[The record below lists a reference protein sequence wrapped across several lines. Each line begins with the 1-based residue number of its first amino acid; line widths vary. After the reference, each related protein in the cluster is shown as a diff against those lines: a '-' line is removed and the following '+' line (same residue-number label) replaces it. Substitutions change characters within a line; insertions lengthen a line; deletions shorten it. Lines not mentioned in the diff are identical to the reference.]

1 MKDNIKDLYGE
12 VIEKIA
18 DFKSSK
24 INFLN
29 VVSLPYNTTEIF
41 IDLVLGVINSKKKV
55 LYITN
60 EKNTEIYFWKV
71 IQRAA
76 ESVRGTYFDAASDDD
91 YLKSDLVFTNHKNAI
106 KIGRVFDLIIY
117 DDLSSYSPY
126 NKFEILGL
134 LSRCVKDCNTKIIA
148 YSYTRIFN
156 IENEINIPAYKS
168 ALPMV
173 EPRIM
178 VTRVNTNKE
187 IPNCAFEHLAYSIF
201 MKRRVVIFIPEMDI
215 LLNTYN
221 YLKSISDQLTD
232 NIFILTAEKSREV
245 LISKFKKERKIIIL
259 TSEFEEKLYCE
270 GGEVDYLILFNENLY
285 HNKKKLLFICG
296 RASDVEMNKRG
307 EVIFLA
313 NEIDNDI
320 DMIKSITR
328 KFNERAWKMGLLKI

>member
-1 MKDNIKDLYGE
+1 MEELL
-12 VIEKIA
+12 

-29 VVSLPYNTTEIF
+29 VVSLPYNTTDIF
-41 IDLVLGVINSKKKV
+41 IELVLDVINSQKKV

-60 EKNTEIYFWKV
+60 ENNIEINFCKI
-71 IQRAA
+71 IQRVAG
-76 ESVRGTYFDAASDDD
+76 SVRCAYFDATSDEDD
-91 YLKSDLVFTNHKNAI
+91 LKADLVFTNHRNAI

-134 LSRCVKDCNTKIIA
+134 LSRCVKDYNTKIIA
-148 YSYTRIFN
+148 YSYSRIFN
-156 IENEINIPAYKS
+156 IENEINIPAYQS
-168 ALPMV
+168 ALPLV

-187 IPNCAFEHLAYSIF
+187 IPNCAFEHLEYSIF

-215 LLNTYN
+215 LINTYN
-221 YLKSISDQLTD
+221 YLKNISTQLTD
-232 NIFILTAEKSREV
+232 NIFMLTGEKSREA
-245 LISKFKKERKIIIL
+245 LISKFKKEKKIIIL

-296 RASDVEMNKRG
+296 RASDVEMDKRG

-320 DMIKSITR
+320 DVVKSITR
-328 KFNERAWKMGLLKI
+328 RFNERAWKMGLLKI